1 MNKKLFFS
9 IVLFI
14 ILFGCINSTKSG
26 GAQSEQAD
34 TFVLP
39 EDAVPIIYRG
49 HIYIPSEVDTV
60 LGNFVFDTGADG
72 LYFDSTFY
80 ASNPFKKH
88 KYINAML
95 PGAGTSGPQKVIVI
109 TDSVGFKFKN
119 YSNNLS
125 FIPVLSLKSILGDF
139 ADGIL
144 GTKYFPNQVLEINYF
159 REYIK
164 WHDDF
169 STIDT
174 SEFVKISMKKERNR
188 LFVPVRIQINDIVS
202 IQDYFCLDIGAGGSI
217 SITSRTAN
225 KYDLFNNISTKIQ
238 YDTKYGGVS
247 GQSSAFYFKASSIEL
262 GGYTME
268 EVVMDYSEDKSG
280 ALASSEHAGLLGN
293 EILERFDIIIDFTNN
308 DLYLKPNTDYNKPF
322 VFSRLGFKYIDR
334 NITMNAW
341 IVTGFYKGSNAELSE
356 LKIDDKIISVNGVDI
371 HEIPYKEQADFWKE
385 IEKAVIVVLRNGE
398 EKRIEFDLEYVL

>member
-9 IVLFI
+9 ILLLI

-26 GAQSEQAD
+26 ESQSELTD

-39 EDAVPIIYRG
+39 EESVPIVYRG
-49 HIYIPSEVDTV
+49 HIYIPSEVDTI

-72 LYFDSTFY
+72 LYLDSTFY
-80 ASNPFKKH
+80 AINPFEKH
-88 KYINAML
+88 KSINAFL

-109 TDSVGFKFKN
+109 TDTMSFTFKN

-144 GTKYFPNQVLEINYF
+144 GTKYFSNQILEINYF
-159 REYIK
+159 REYLK
-164 WHDDF
+164 WHDDI

-174 SEFVKISMKKERNR
+174 SEFVKISMKKESNR
-188 LFVPVRIQINDIVS
+188 FFIPARIQINETIS
-202 IQDYFCLDIGAGGSI
+202 IQDYFCLDIGSGGSI

-238 YDTKYGGVS
+238 YDTKYGGIG
-247 GQSSAFYFKASSIEL
+247 GQSSSFYFKASSIEI
-262 GGYTME
+262 GGYTIE
-268 EVVMDYSEDKSG
+268 EVVMDFSKDKSG

-293 EILERFDIIIDFTNN
+293 VLLERFDIIIDFANN
-308 DLYLKPNTDYNKPF
+308 DLYLRPNTNYDKPF

-334 NITMNAW
+334 SITMNAW

-356 LKIDDKIISVNGVDI
+356 LKIDDKIVSVNGIDI
-371 HEIPYKEQADFWKE
+371 HEISYKEQADFWNNTDKV
-385 IEKAVIVVLRNGE
+385 VIVVLRNGE
-398 EKRIEFDLEYVL
+398 EKRIEFGLDYVL